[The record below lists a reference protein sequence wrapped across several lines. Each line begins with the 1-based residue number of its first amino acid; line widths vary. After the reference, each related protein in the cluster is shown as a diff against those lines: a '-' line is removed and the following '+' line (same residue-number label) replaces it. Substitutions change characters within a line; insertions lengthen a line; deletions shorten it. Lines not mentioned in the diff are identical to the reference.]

1 MDYTIMAYHSDGTVS
16 KLVVA
21 ASSST
26 EAILLACQRYLENG
40 QYLAP
45 VVKIM
50 LEVEDEY
57 AVERCLLQ

>member
-1 MDYTIMAYHSDGTVS
+1 MYYTIVAYHNDDTVS

-26 EAILLACQRYLENG
+26 EALMFACQHYLENG

-57 AVERCLLQ
+57 AVERYLVQ